1 MPVSNSSQKI
11 RLGIWGPPNS
21 GKTVYMTML
30 YYYYSIKKVPS
41 SKWRIVINDQDTD
54 NFITEKLRL
63 INDERKFVPSTKKNV
78 RNGRGEYK
86 VYSYNLIN
94 DSDKE
99 NIELKFFDLPG
110 EFYVDPSGNRI
121 VDENNTELSIVQYL
135 TQCHGILFL
144 MSPLKEDSGQN
155 SYFRL
160 LSDLLRGMQR
170 ENNNLQKLEQYIAFG
185 ITKAD
190 HEEVYNK
197 FSGTRYAEKSML
209 EILGGNI
216 GLNWLE
222 TFFHVQIDPRR
233 QILYEQPSEYHRCR
247 AFYISCFG
255 VYKDNGKFVSP
266 VLLEKSKGE
275 DENSNS
281 EPSQSPNPIFESTSN
296 TNDLYDEL
304 LGGIESYDNPPE
316 PSISKIYVI
325 DEKAPFNAINVIS
338 PIDWMLKG
346 IKQCPPQLSP
356 LNRVSS
362 EDSPKSGDGGEL

>member
-1 MPVSNSSQKI
+1 
-11 RLGIWGPPNS
+11 
-21 GKTVYMTML
+21 
-30 YYYYSIKKVPS
+30 
-41 SKWRIVINDQDTD
+41 
-54 NFITEKLRL
+54 
-63 INDERKFVPSTKKNV
+63 
-78 RNGRGEYK
+78 
-86 VYSYNLIN
+86 
-94 DSDKE
+94 
-99 NIELKFFDLPG
+99 
-110 EFYVDPSGNRI
+110 
-121 VDENNTELSIVQYL
+121 LSIVQYL

-144 MSPLKEDSGQN
+144 MSPLKEDSGQK
-155 SYFRL
+155 SYFKL

-170 ENNNLQKLEQYIAFG
+170 ENNNLRKLEQYIAFG

-197 FSGTRYAEKSML
+197 FSGTPYAEKSML

-222 TFFHVQIDPRR
+222 TFFHVQIDPKK

-255 VYKDNGKFVSP
+255 VYKNNGQFVSP
-266 VLLEKSKGE
+266 VLPEKSKGE
-275 DENSNS
+275 YENSNFES
-281 EPSQSPNPIFESTSN
+281 SQSPSPIFNSTSN
-296 TNDLYDEL
+296 TNDGYDES
-304 LGGIESYDNPPE
+304 LGGIKSYDNSPE

-346 IKQCPPQLSP
+346 IKQCSPQLSP

-362 EDSPKSGDGGEL
+362 KDSPTSEDGGEL